1 MAPAEDDVS
10 IDEKR
15 VYAGSTGRTDAYVAT
30 GIGVVRVA
38 LSADKVGAFEMVAD
52 DPARDVAVLARDSE
66 PDRVA
71 AATPDGLAVAA
82 AGDPAFESVDD
93 DPAVAVG
100 AAGDG
105 DAFLVARESG
115 ALDRGAAADQV
126 AAADQA
132 AAADRVAA
140 ADREPTS
147 TTRLGSVADPRAVD
161 GGLVAAADG
170 VHRVADGAVRDV
182 GLDDARDVA
191 GSGMPLA
198 ATGSGLYWL
207 GNGWMTARE
216 GAATAVAADGDG
228 RAAAVVDGDLLVH
241 PGVKGWGGETWELAS
256 VPVDETVVAL
266 GYGPGV
272 LVAVTDSGTLC
283 VDAGDGWRH
292 QVVGVRDV
300 AGVALA
306 AVE

>member
-15 VYAGSTGRTDAYVAT
+15 VYAGGAGRTDAYVAT
-30 GIGVVRVA
+30 GTGVVRVA
-38 LSADKVGAFEMVAD
+38 LSADKIGAFELVDD
-52 DPARDVAVLARDSE
+52 DPARDVAVLARDSG

-71 AATPDGLAVAA
+71 AATPDGLAVA
-82 AGDPAFESVDD
+82 GDDPAFESVDD
-93 DPAVAVG
+93 DPAAAVG
-100 AAGDG
+100 AAADG
-105 DAFLVARESG
+105 DAFLVARGSG
-115 ALDRGAAADQV
+115 AIDRVAAVDRGRAADRDAVADRTAAADQ
-126 AAADQA
+126 
-132 AAADRVAA
+132 
-140 ADREPTS
+140 EPAS
-147 TTRLGSVADPRAVD
+147 ATRLGSVAEPRAVD

-170 VHRVADGAVRDV
+170 VHRVDDGAVRSV
-182 GLDDARDVA
+182 GLDDARDVV
-191 GSGMPLA
+191 GTGTPLA
-198 ATGSGLYWL
+198 ATGSGLYRL

-241 PGVKGWGGETWELAS
+241 SGVERWGGETWERAS

-272 LVAVTDSGTLC
+272 LVAVTDGGTLC
-283 VDAGDGWRH
+283 VNAGDGWRY
-292 QVVGVRDV
+292 QVIGVRDV

-306 AVE
+306 VMV